1 MRQGVTGVVSLQL
14 RREKV
19 QIFASGLANWA
30 RSLRYDQSPVFKKV
44 KNRVKL
50 DRQGAF
56 KGNIRGLVS

>member
-1 MRQGVTGVVSLQL
+1 LRQGVTGVVSLQL

-44 KNRVKL
+44 KNNVRMT
-50 DRQGAF
+50 RQGAI
-56 KGNIRGLVS
+56 KGNNRGLDQ